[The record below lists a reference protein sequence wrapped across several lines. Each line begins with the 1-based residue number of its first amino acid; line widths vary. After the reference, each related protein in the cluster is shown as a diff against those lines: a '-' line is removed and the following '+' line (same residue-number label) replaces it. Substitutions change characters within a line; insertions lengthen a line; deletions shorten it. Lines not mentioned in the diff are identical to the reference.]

1 MEKVKL
7 QTDFIRVVF
16 DDELKLYTSIYLP
29 TTNYM
34 TDIEFETQMVELKD
48 LIEHLKPCY
57 IIDDNT
63 NRKYGYS
70 PEMQNW
76 ILNLFVNS
84 WNEIGLKKYAQ
95 ILPTEIL
102 GKLTAM
108 QIEELALQ
116 EFEMKYKHK
125 MCEDYCSALA
135 WIKE

>member
-7 QTDFIRVVF
+7 QTDFIRVLF
-16 DDELKLYTSIYLP
+16 DDEAKLYTSIFLP
-29 TTNYM
+29 TTNLM
-34 TDIEFETQMVELKD
+34 TDSEWKMQMLELRD
-48 LIEHLKPCY
+48 LIEHLKPLY

-70 PEMQNW
+70 PEMQKW
-76 ILNLFVNS
+76 SLNLFVES

-116 EFEMKYKHK
+116 EFEMKYKH
-125 MCEDYCSALA
+125 
-135 WIKE
+135 